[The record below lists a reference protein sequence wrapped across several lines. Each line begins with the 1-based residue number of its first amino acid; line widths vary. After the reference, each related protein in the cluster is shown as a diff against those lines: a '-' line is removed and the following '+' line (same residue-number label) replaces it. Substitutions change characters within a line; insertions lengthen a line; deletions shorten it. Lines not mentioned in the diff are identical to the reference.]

1 VRGKASMPPGGIR
14 KFFPRN
20 PEMKIFSGRANR
32 PLAESI
38 CKCLNVSLGNLTIAS
53 FPDGESNVKLEEDV
67 RGRDIFL
74 VQPTCAPVNSNLL
87 DLLIVIDAMR
97 RASAM
102 RITAVIPYFGYAR
115 KDRKDEGRV
124 PITAKLVANLITTSG
139 ADRVL
144 AVDLHA
150 AQIQGFFDIPV
161 DHLYAAPT
169 MLRYYRA
176 KAINNLTVV
185 APDVGSI
192 KMARA
197 YAKALDAGLAVVD
210 KRRISPDSVAMG
222 YIMGDV
228 KNRNVLMVED
238 MIATGTSLCEAANVL
253 KENGAKNVFVAATH
267 PVLCGG
273 ACEKLARSS
282 FTEITVT
289 DTIPLPEKA
298 PDLIKVV
305 SIAPMLAEAIRRIHT
320 NESVSSLFNL

>member
-1 VRGKASMPPGGIR
+1 
-14 KFFPRN
+14 
-20 PEMKIFSGRANR
+20 MKIFSGRANR
-32 PLAESI
+32 KLAEDI
-38 CKCLNVSLGNLTIAS
+38 CKCLGIPLGNVTIGS
-53 FPDGESNVKLEEDV
+53 FPDGETNVRLDEDV

-74 VQPTCAPVNSNLL
+74 VQPTCPPVNTNLL
-87 DLLIVIDAMR
+87 DLLIMTDAMR

-161 DHLYAAPT
+161 DHLYAAPV
-169 MLRYYRA
+169 MLRYYRT
-176 KAINNLTVV
+176 KAISDLTVV

-197 YAKALDAGLAVVD
+197 YAKALSAGLAVVD

-238 MIATGTSLCEAANVL
+238 MISTGTSLCEACNVL
-253 KENGAKNVFVAATH
+253 KENGAKDVYVAATH
-267 PVLCGG
+267 PVLCGE
-273 ACEKLARSS
+273 ACNKLCRSS
-282 FTEITVT
+282 LTEITVT
-289 DTIPLPEKA
+289 DSIALPEDA
-298 PDLIKVV
+298 PAAIKVV